1 MARKWIYR
9 GLQKFVLCIILILIL
24 CLVIHYKIANIK
36 TSGDI
41 SIYME
46 SGRDY
51 VIEDLNNIE
60 DNFPLVEKSK
70 SDNNPNT
77 SPRRNKV
84 NIFKGTEYDS
94 YDTESEKTRLK
105 TLKGELP
112 IYVHPASAD
121 DMISSY
127 VRDFGTWEEDLLNQT
142 AVMVLKYPGL
152 TFIDL
157 GCNIGVYTLYMA
169 DIGANVIAVDPVI
182 DNLKLLSLSLKSGHR
197 FHGNVTLIWNA
208 ITDEYKKVELNVPN
222 GNIGGAHIIDTE
234 QDKLSKSLNH
244 ISTILI
250 DDLAPL
256 IKDRNVAF
264 KIDIEGQE
272 GNALQGARTFFQT
285 FDVKFILME
294 FVHHR
299 RSHSGQVIVDFLVR
313 NGFMPYATIHQRN
326 FLDIDKFYMWP
337 ENVFWIKR

>member
-9 GLQKFVLCIILILIL
+9 GLLKFLLGIILITIL
-24 CLVIHYKIANIK
+24 CLIIHYKTANVK
-36 TSGDI
+36 TSDDI
-41 SIYME
+41 SIYKE

-60 DNFPLVEKSK
+60 NNFPFVEKSK
-70 SDNNPNT
+70 PDNNPNT
-77 SPRRNKV
+77 GSGRNNV
-84 NIFKGTEYDS
+84 NIFKGADYDS
-94 YDTESEKTRLK
+94 NDIESLKTRLK

-112 IYVHPASAD
+112 IYLHPASAN

-142 AVMVLKYPGL
+142 AAMVLKYPGL

-169 DIGANVIAVDPVI
+169 DLGANVIAVDPVI

-208 ITDEYKKVELNVPN
+208 ITNEYKKVELNMPN
-222 GNIGGAHIIDTE
+222 GNIGGAHIIDTKP
-234 QDKLSKSLNH
+234 DKLANSLNH
-244 ISTILI
+244 IATILI

-256 IKDRNVAF
+256 IKDRSVAF

-299 RSHSGQVIVDFLVR
+299 RSDSGQVIVDFLVR
-313 NGFMPYATIHQRN
+313 NGFMPYASIHKTK
-326 FLDIDKFYMWP
+326 FLDIDRFYMWP